1 MPHPPPFSP
10 SLIALN
16 ISGDLDGYTYYVTK
30 HRKVVAYPAAPALR
44 PPTPAQ
50 QVMRARFALAMQAW
64 KQLPP
69 AAKTAYQSACD
80 KLSLCMWGANLYANL
95 SLTDTGTLR
104 ETIQQQVGVP
114 LSLPPDFTPA
124 AMVLPGPSA
133 TAVAAWIALHYP
145 P

>member
-1 MPHPPPFSP
+1 M
-10 SLIALN
+10 N
-16 ISGDLDGYTYYVTK
+16 ISGDLDGYTYYVNRN
-30 HRKVVAYPAAPALR
+30 RKVVAYPAAPALR

-50 QVMRARFALAMQAW
+50 QVMRARFALAMSAW
-64 KQLPP
+64 KQLPQ
-69 AAKTAYQSACD
+69 ADKDAYNTACD

-95 SLTDTGTLR
+95 SLTDTGELR
-104 ETIQQQVGVP
+104 QTIQQQISVP

-133 TAVAAWIALHYP
+133 TAVQMWIAAHYP